1 MSYSSARHV
10 VLRDNKNI
18 VIEDNLPTKNKSI
31 DDENDN
37 HDDEDDSYNKYKTWK
52 SCNQFLKKFDDLKTR
67 QSWFKR
73 FLTFVFTIFLFG
85 VLLWDM
91 KKVQQMSILIH
102 DDHSD
107 LWYQM
112 NDSYLEQW
120 FNPVDICMIK
130 MNDTSSVKS
139 YRLNNCTKN
148 SDKKQKKKLSKHLFC
163 NIGSALGKECSTP
176 LSEKSFFS
184 MGLKKNG
191 LDNPNNGNLRK
202 ALIRFAKSKT
212 PLVFL
217 GDAISKENQ
226 EALVCEIL
234 RTDRVYITG
243 SFEDDISKASVSTNF
258 TINW

>member
-1 MSYSSARHV
+1 MSHSSRHA

-18 VIEDNLPTKNKSI
+18 VVEDNLPTKNKNI
-31 DDENDN
+31 DD
-37 HDDEDDSYNKYKTWK
+37 DDDDDDSYDKIKAWK
-52 SCNQFLKKFDDLKTR
+52 SCKQFFIKIEDLQTR
-67 QSWFKR
+67 QSWLKR
-73 FLTFVFTIFLFG
+73 FLTLIFTIFLFS

-91 KKVQQMSILIH
+91 KKVQEMSILIH
-102 DDHSD
+102 DDHTN

-112 NDSYLEQW
+112 NDTLLEKW
-120 FNPVDICMIK
+120 FNPSDICMIK

-139 YRLNNCTKN
+139 YRLNNCTKTN
-148 SDKKQKKKLSKHLFC
+148 NNKKINNKLSEHSFC

-176 LSEKSFFS
+176 LLEKSFFS
-184 MGLKKNG
+184 MGIKKHG
-191 LDNPNNGNLRK
+191 LDNPNNGYLKK
-202 ALIRFAKSKT
+202 ALLRFAKSKT

-234 RTDRVYITG
+234 RTDQVYVTG
-243 SFEDDISKASVSTNF
+243 TFDDAKSSVSTNF